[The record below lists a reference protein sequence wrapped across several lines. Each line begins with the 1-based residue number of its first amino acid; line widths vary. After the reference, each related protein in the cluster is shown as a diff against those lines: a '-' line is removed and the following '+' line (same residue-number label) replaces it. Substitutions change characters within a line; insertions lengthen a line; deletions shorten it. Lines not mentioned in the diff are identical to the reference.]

1 MPIDKINQP
10 QIIYISSNLRL
21 RRFDN
26 DYNFALQWYQDLELV
41 KLVDGPVASV
51 YTKEKL
57 KRMYEYLNHKGEL
70 YFIEVLEENE
80 YKPIGD
86 VALCKDNLPIV
97 IGDKL
102 YHNKGIGKKVLK
114 SLILRARELDF
125 ECINIQEIYDYNT
138 YSKKLFESLGF
149 KGYGE
154 TTNGK
159 SYILELSDL
168 ID

>member
-10 QIIYISSNLRL
+10 QIIYIDSKLRL
-21 RRFDN
+21 RRFDD

-41 KLVDGPVASV
+41 KLVDGPAASV

-57 KRMYEYLNHKGEL
+57 KRMYEYLNCRGEL
-70 YFIEVLEENE
+70 YFIEVLEENK

-102 YHNKGIGKKVLK
+102 YHNKGIGKGVLR
-114 SLILRARELDF
+114 SLILRAREL
-125 ECINIQEIYDYNT
+125 
-138 YSKKLFESLGF
+138 KKKQLKIRKVYLLNSIDTLSLFSL
-149 KGYGE
+149 
-154 TTNGK
+154 
-159 SYILELSDL
+159 I
-168 ID
+168 

>member
-10 QIIYISSNLRL
+10 QIIYINSKLRL
-21 RRFDN
+21 RRFDY

-41 KLVDGPVASV
+41 KLVDGPADSV

-57 KRMYEYLNHKGEL
+57 KRMYEYLNCRGEL
-70 YFIEVLEENE
+70 YFIEVLEENK

-102 YHNKGIGKKVLK
+102 YHNKEIGKKVLR
-114 SLILRARELDF
+114 SLILRERELEL
-125 ECINIQEIYDYNT
+125 ECINVQEIYDYNIC
-138 YSKKLFESLGF
+138 SQKLFESFGF
-149 KGYGE
+149 KQSGK
-154 TTNGK
+154 TKNGK
-159 SYILELSDL
+159 SYVLN
-168 ID
+168 